1 MPTRTRSTT
10 DPACWECWRS
20 RCPPLAWNYPPLSR
34 ADLSP
39 VTQAGGMG
47 LKEGT
52 TPTDKSIGGVRVFS
66 FLTSQGGT
74 TLEGHLSSRVHCLL
88 CRHRSSLSPSAQY
101 YCLVP
106 PWNRSWE
113 NSLLHLPAHVSPS
126 SSTSYIILIRNLF
139 RYAQRGMNNIDHF
152 NELKEFFIMVLIQQ
166 SLLNIN
172 DVLGIVLSTKDN
184 KDQQNWIEQNWS

>member
-1 MPTRTRSTT
+1 MKVTFFPSIINKINSSRFLVDNCSGSGGMPTRTHSTT

-52 TPTDKSIGGVRVFS
+52 TPTDKSIGGVGVFS

-101 YCLVP
+101 YRLVP
-106 PWNRSWE
+106 PWNRS
-113 NSLLHLPAHVSPS
+113 
-126 SSTSYIILIRNLF
+126 
-139 RYAQRGMNNIDHF
+139 
-152 NELKEFFIMVLIQQ
+152 
-166 SLLNIN
+166 
-172 DVLGIVLSTKDN
+172 
-184 KDQQNWIEQNWS
+184 